1 MPEQERRTRGLTM
14 TKTARLRILLTD
26 DHELVRQAVR
36 AHLEFSFKGVLI
48 QEAGG
53 ARQTLELVRQEPWD
67 LLMLDLELPDGNGL
81 DILQDI
87 KHARPNLHVLVLSGT
102 GEDKF
107 AVPALNAGASGFV
120 SKTGPVRELTSAI
133 QKVLGGGKY
142 VSPALADK
150 LALGVLSKS
159 TGPLHESLSVR
170 EFQVLR
176 LIAAGHPAKT
186 IAATLCLS
194 VKTVSTYRAR
204 VLEKMQMHSNAELTR
219 YAVEQGYIELKSPE

>member
-1 MPEQERRTRGLTM
+1 M
-14 TKTARLRILLTD
+14 TTKARLRILVAD
-26 DHELVRQAVR
+26 DHELVRRGLR
-36 AHLEFSFKGVLI
+36 AHLESSFKGALV
-48 QEAGG
+48 QEAEN
-53 ARQTLELVRQEPWD
+53 ARQTLELVRQKPWD
-67 LLMLDLELPDGNGL
+67 VLLLDLGLPDRNGL

-87 KHARPNLHVLVLSGT
+87 KLARPNLPVLVLSGL
-102 GEDKF
+102 GEDEF

-120 SKTGPVRELTSAI
+120 SKTGPVQELTAAI
-133 QKVLGGGKY
+133 QKVLAGGKY

-150 LALGVLSKS
+150 LALGFLSRS

-176 LIAAGHPAKT
+176 LIATGQSATT

-204 VLEKMQMHSNAELTR
+204 LLEKMHMNSNAELTR
-219 YAVEQGYIELKSPE
+219 YALKQHLVE